1 MVDKETT
8 GEIQKVRTETAAIVR
23 RGAYFWL
30 VMVATVIMAAG
41 SSILASVVLTAR
53 SERKLCAVVITSDDA
68 YHRTP
73 PSTPIGRDQAAN
85 FTRLRRELG
94 CPPFKE

>member
-8 GEIQKVRTETAAIVR
+8 GEIQKVRAETAAVIR
-23 RGAYFWL
+23 RGAYFWG
-30 VMVATVIMAAG
+30 VMILTAVLSAG
-41 SSILASVVLTAR
+41 SSVLASVVLTNR